1 LPNHSSETSFE
12 SCRNWA
18 IIGTPRKGRP
28 RTSSAMIV
36 PFRANMSVKA
46 CATGFT
52 SPLKFPPSQMIAS
65 G

>member
-1 LPNHSSETSFE
+1 
-12 SCRNWA
+12 
-18 IIGTPRKGRP
+18 
-28 RTSSAMIV
+28 MIV

-52 SPLKFPPSQMIAS
+52 SPAKFPPSQMIAS